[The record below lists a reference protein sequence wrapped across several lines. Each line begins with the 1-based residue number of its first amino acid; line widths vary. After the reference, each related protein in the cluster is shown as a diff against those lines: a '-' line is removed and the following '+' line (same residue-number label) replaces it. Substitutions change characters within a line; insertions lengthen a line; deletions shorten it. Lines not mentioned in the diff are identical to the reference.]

1 MSLVTITG
9 TVKLPNGSAYASAP
23 AVFRQNPK
31 NIRAQDGSVIAAD
44 AVRVTTDGSGNV
56 SVALYSGPAT
66 IEMQTAEGLI
76 GAAFVVPDGVTTAN
90 LAQLLLT
97 PTTTYSLIGWAEFQ
111 ALVVAT
117 VAPYADIASGLAA
130 ASEGG
135 LFIVALSSSMAIFRD
150 VGGVAVPVYVD
161 I

>member
-1 MSLVTITG
+1 
-9 TVKLPNGSAYASAP
+9 
-23 AVFRQNPK
+23 
-31 NIRAQDGSVIAAD
+31 
-44 AVRVTTDGSGNV
+44 V